1 MKRLQRLWAIVRLD
15 DDKIHFGDDA
25 LISKSKR
32 LLVREHGILSDER
45 AVQIE
50 VRIVTTKKRKA
61 RRKP

>member
-1 MKRLQRLWAIVRLD
+1 MKRIQRLWAIVRLD
-15 DDKIHFGDDA
+15 DDEIHFGDDA

-32 LLVREHGILSDER
+32 LLVREHGIFSDER

-50 VRIVTTKKRKA
+50 VSIVTTKKRKA